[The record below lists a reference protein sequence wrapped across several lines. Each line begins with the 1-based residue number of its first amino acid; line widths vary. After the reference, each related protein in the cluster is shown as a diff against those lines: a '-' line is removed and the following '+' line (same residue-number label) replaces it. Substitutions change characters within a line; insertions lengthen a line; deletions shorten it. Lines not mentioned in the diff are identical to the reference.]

1 MFWIIEG
8 FYNSFRVGVVMTAF
22 VVSCIILA
30 LVFCIVGFIRASCSV
45 MDPKWNGVADDDNS
59 YRKKPVVVQAFKL
72 TQERWLCNDDWPD
85 WLCKAWAYSV
95 FYPEIVDGERIP
107 KIQTLEGS
115 HTVSIGDFIIQ
126 DVNGELYPCK
136 PDIFEK
142 TYEKV

>member
-1 MFWIIEG
+1 M
-8 FYNSFRVGVVMTAF
+8 VAF
-22 VVSCIILA
+22 VVCCVVASI
-30 LVFCIVGFIRASCSV
+30 VFCVILFVRASCSM
-45 MDPKWNGVADDDNS
+45 MDHKWNGVADDGNS

-72 TQERWLCNDDWPD
+72 TQERWLCNDEWPD

-95 FYPEIVDGERIP
+95 FYPEIVDGKRIP

-126 DVNGELYPCK
+126 GVNGELYPCK
-136 PDIFEK
+136 PYVFEK

>member
-1 MFWIIEG
+1 
-8 FYNSFRVGVVMTAF
+8 MTAF

-45 MDPKWNGVADDDNS
+45 MEPKWNGVADDDNS
-59 YRKKPVVVQAFKL
+59 YRKKPVVVQAFQL
-72 TQERWLCNDDWPD
+72 TQERWLCNDEWPY
-85 WLCKAWAYSV
+85 WMHKAWAYDV
-95 FYPEIVDGERIP
+95 LYPEFVNGKRIP
-107 KIQTLEGS
+107 TIRTLEGN

-126 DVNGELYPCK
+126 GVNGELYPCK